1 MNRSVKIQAS
11 PRGALRSGYSLLEL
25 MIALSLLSVLVVLV
39 WSLLSTFTTAESRG
53 ERAAQRIQLLR
64 GVRQVLQAD
73 LEQAFVK
80 GKKRARSRES
90 STNLR
95 VSSGAPSSFED
106 MQEGGESV
114 AAKSSET
121 GFAIGVD
128 DEGTFDGDTMGFTC
142 SVYRNPSPTV
152 WLNSL
157 MADPLEMVS
166 LGNDTVDSAEQ
177 RMIVVRY
184 ELEMEVWGDEEV
196 AFLSRKTSFLD
207 SPRDSLDEE
216 NSDPNAMLDVADLYR
231 IEEESAGPPDSQVEP
246 ELRFGPLSNA
256 RFRYHDGQVWSS
268 SAAGSLP
275 VAIEMSFDM
284 PTRGLRPPEPEPELE
299 GDPMNEESPVDLL
312 TDSSLNEWSEEPL
325 LTGDDLYGDDA
336 LEDSREFRIV
346 VYVRLP
352 DRKDR
357 RKIDADGG
365 SDVDAITDGGA
376 SR

>member
-1 MNRSVKIQAS
+1 
-11 PRGALRSGYSLLEL
+11 
-25 MIALSLLSVLVVLV
+25 
-39 WSLLSTFTTAESRG
+39 
-53 ERAAQRIQLLR
+53 
-64 GVRQVLQAD
+64 
-73 LEQAFVK
+73 
-80 GKKRARSRES
+80 
-90 STNLR
+90 
-95 VSSGAPSSFED
+95 

-114 AAKSSET
+114 AAQSSET

-166 LGNDTVDSAEQ
+166 FGNDTVDSAEQ
-177 RMIVVRY
+177 RMIVIRY

-207 SPRDSLDEE
+207 SPTDSLDEE

-231 IEEESAGPPDSQVEP
+231 IEEESEGPPDSQVEP

-256 RFRYHDGQVWSS
+256 RFRYHDGQVGSS

-299 GDPMNEESPVDLL
+299 GDPTNEESPVDLL

-336 LEDSREFRIV
+336 LEDSREFRVV

-352 DRKDR
+352 DRKVEGR
-357 RKIDADGG
+357 LMQTGVTQKPLRAEGQ
-365 SDVDAITDGGA
+365 VDESQRGTALLAVMVVVVMMALAAYGFVYMMQAEYSSVSFAREHAQRGKPA
-376 SR
+376 